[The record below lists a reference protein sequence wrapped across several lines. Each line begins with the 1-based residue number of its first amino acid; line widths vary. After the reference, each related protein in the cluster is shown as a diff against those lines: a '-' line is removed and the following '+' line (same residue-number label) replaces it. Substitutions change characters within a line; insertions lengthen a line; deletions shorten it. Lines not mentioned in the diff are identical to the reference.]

1 MTTTTITLN
10 GKAYVLPDEMTE
22 NNGAGH
28 STEDTAGT
36 GDILPRFFCA
46 MVDAIADAS
55 KNMRTTSASSV
66 LIGTGAKTFVL
77 ATDIPF
83 YAGERGVAI
92 DTANSANYMYFTVTS
107 YTSSTKTLVTSVA
120 SGDTGG
126 SGTITS
132 WYVASSGQKGNTGA
146 TGAAYDISAS
156 TASTALADGY
166 TIPLSIGAGSSNNR
180 QITLANFFST
190 ISEPV
195 NLLDNLFS
203 RAEIKDYSETH
214 QTVAAASTTV
224 LDFESGNVITLT
236 QDTNITTFTW
246 SNPSATGKACSFT
259 LRRVKDATGTTRTI
273 AWPASVKWPAATAPT
288 LTQTTGAVD
297 VFSFFTVDA
306 GTTWYG
312 FTSGQAMA

>member
-1 MTTTTITLN
+1 MTVIVAN
-10 GKAYVLPDEMTE
+10 GKSYDIPAIFTA

-28 STEDTAGT
+28 SAIITAGT
-36 GDILPRFFCA
+36 GDEVPTLFAPMIDL
-46 MVDAIADAS
+46 VADAA
-55 KNMRTTSASSV
+55 KNMRTTSASSLAV
-66 LIGTGAKTFVL
+66 GTGAKTFVL

-92 DTANSANYMYFTVTS
+92 DTANAANYMYFTVTS

-126 SGTITS
+126 SGTIAS
-132 WYVASSGQKGNTGA
+132 WYIASSGQKGNTGA

-156 TASTALADGY
+156 TASTSLADGY
-166 TIPLSIGAGSSNNR
+166 TIPLSIGSGESNNR
-180 QITLANFFST
+180 QITLANFLAT

-236 QDTNITTFTW
+236 QDTNISTFTW

-273 AWPASVKWPAATAPT
+273 AWPAAVKWPGGVAPT

-312 FTSGQAMA
+312 FTSGKEMA

>member
-1 MTTTTITLN
+1 MTGATITPN
-10 GKAYVLPDEMTE
+10 GVSYVVPDDLTKD
-22 NNGAGH
+22 NGAGH
-28 STEDTAGT
+28 SEFVTAGT
-36 GDILPRFFCA
+36 GESLPRLF
-46 MVDAIADAS
+46 AIMSDYLAS
-55 KNMRTTSASSV
+55 SAKNMRTTSTSSV
-66 LIGTGAKTFVL
+66 AIGTGAKTFVL

-83 YAGERGVAI
+83 YVGERGIAV

-107 YTSSTKTLVTSVA
+107 YTSSTKTLIISVA

-126 SGTITS
+126 SGTIAS
-132 WYVASSGQKGNTGA
+132 WYVASAGLKGNTGA

-166 TIPLSIGAGSSNNR
+166 TIPISIGSGESNNR

-312 FTSGQAMA
+312 FVAGQAMA